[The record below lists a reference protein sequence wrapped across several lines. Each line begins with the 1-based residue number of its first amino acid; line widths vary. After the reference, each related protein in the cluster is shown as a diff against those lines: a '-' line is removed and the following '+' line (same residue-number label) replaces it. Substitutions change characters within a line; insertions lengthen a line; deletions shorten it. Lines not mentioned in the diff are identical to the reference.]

1 MLELAKI
8 DKDSYVLE
16 PSAGEGAI
24 VLELL
29 KLKPAAITAVE
40 IDADKA
46 SKLAKMVR
54 GEQVTVY
61 PQDFLKVGLKFGD
74 FERVVMHPPQTNGQ
88 DTEHVLRALNLL
100 ASGGILV
107 ALMQPNDRRTAM
119 RQALQ
124 QGYSEVIEL
133 QEKDKVLV
141 RIQKP

>member
-1 MLELAKI
+1 
-8 DKDSYVLE
+8 
-16 PSAGEGAI
+16 
-24 VLELL
+24 
-29 KLKPAAITAVE
+29 
-40 IDADKA
+40 
-46 SKLAKMVR
+46 
-54 GEQVTVY
+54 
-61 PQDFLKVGLKFGD
+61 
-74 FERVVMHPPQTNGQ
+74 MHPPQTDGQ
-88 DTEHVLRALNLL
+88 DTDHVLRALNLL